1 MSAYNINNIALIS
14 NGEWL
19 QMVSD
24 IALIEHL
31 VIDTRKIVFAHTSL
45 FFALHTDKNNGHKY
59 IVNAYE
65 AGIRN
70 FIVSESVDLKQLPK
84 ANIVKVSNTLIAL
97 QQIATSHRAQFALPI
112 TAITGSNGKT
122 IVKDWLFQLLKHD
135 VSICKSPKSYNS
147 QVGVPLSVWQLNLQ
161 HELALFEAGI
171 STKNEMHVLANII
184 HPNIG
189 IFNNLGAAHSEGFT
203 NDLEK
208 LQEKLQLFKHV
219 KHLVFSC
226 NQSVI
231 NQPIADFVAAQ
242 HIQAYSWSSNGQK
255 EAYYQFSLLSID
267 KHTQIECK
275 AQLVSVSIPFTD
287 EASIW
292 NACTCLAYILM
303 LHELK
308 LFTFNLA
315 AVLAKFSELEAV
327 EMRLQLK
334 EANNNCIVVND
345 SYNNDLD
352 SLKIALH
359 FLQYQGNGLHK
370 TLILSDIYQS
380 GLSNENLC
388 KVIADLVESNGISK
402 FIAIGEIFGQFQ
414 HLFPAQSLF
423 YKDTPQ
429 FIDAFSTNT
438 FNNEIILLKG
448 ARQFEFEKINALLE
462 KRVHETVFEI
472 NLNALTHNLNVYKQ
486 LLGKK
491 VKIMAMVKAFSYG
504 TGSYEIAKTLAF
516 NQVDYLAV
524 AYADE
529 GVVLRKAGINT
540 PIMVM
545 NTEKSSIDL
554 LLKHNLEPTIYNI
567 TILNDVI
574 NAANGQELG
583 IHIELD
589 SGMKRLGF
597 DATQVETLLAILN
610 ANTNIQVKSIMSHLA
625 ASEAVEH
632 DAFTL
637 EQIEKFEKVS
647 GNIMAHFSYPILRHC
662 LNSAGIVRF
671 KNAQF
676 DMVRLGIGLYGI
688 DPAIAIQNQLQQ
700 IGTLKT
706 VISQIRHIAP
716 NESIGYGR
724 RGHVLKPSRIAIVAL
739 GYADGL
745 DRKLSNGNGYML
757 VNNKRAPIIGNIC
770 MDMTMIDVTEITCE
784 EGNEVIVFGAE
795 PSITEL
801 AEQLQTIPY
810 EILTSISHRVKRVY
824 YAE

>member
-70 FIVSESVDLKQLPK
+70 FIVSEQVDLKQLPK

-161 HELALFEAGI
+161 HELALLEAGI

-231 NQPIADFVAAQ
+231 NQPIADFVAAH

-255 EAYYQFSLLSID
+255 EAYYQFSLFSTD

-275 AQLVSVSIPFTD
+275 AKLVSVSIPFTD

-308 LFTFNLA
+308 LFTFNLV
-315 AVLAKFSELEAV
+315 AVLAKFSELEAI

-554 LLKHNLEPTIYNI
+554 LLKHNLEPTVYNI

-637 EQIEKFEKVS
+637 EQIAKFEKVS

-706 VISQIRHIAP
+706 VISQIRHISP

-795 PSITEL
+795 PSITDL